1 MRGTTMQP
9 EALPGRGGTVVAQP
23 AGERTVVRVGF
34 PVVGAVLAWLLKL
47 AAGWVASLPWAPF
60 QGLFKLVASLP
71 EPQAT
76 IVAVLVGI
84 AAGVVFVVLAE
95 RDYATV
101 GVDDDQ
107 VTITRGGSS
116 RTVSRSSIAAA
127 YLDGK
132 QLVLLGQD
140 TRELARQGGDL
151 DLKGV
156 RAALTAHGY
165 PWRDGD
171 PHADDYRRWVEG
183 LPGLPTGADALL
195 RARARALHED
205 NADDA
210 AQLREELGTMG
221 VVVRDEDKR
230 QYWRLA
236 SSPAQ

>member
-1 MRGTTMQP
+1 MQP

-84 AAGVVFVVLAE
+84 AAGVVFVLLAE
-95 RDYATV
+95 RDYASVRVT
-101 GVDDDQ
+101 DDQ

-116 RTVSRSSIAAA
+116 RNVSRSAIAAA

-156 RAALTAHGY
+156 RAALAAHGY